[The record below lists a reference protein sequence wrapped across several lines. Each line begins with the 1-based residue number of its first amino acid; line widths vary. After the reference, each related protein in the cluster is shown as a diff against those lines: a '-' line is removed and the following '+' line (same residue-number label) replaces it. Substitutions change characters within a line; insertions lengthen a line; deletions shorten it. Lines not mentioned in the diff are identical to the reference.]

1 MSTDLGFFRISDKN
15 VGKYLHTWE
24 LMENTLPPGTLLLSD
39 ALLFLIFFCNHIFAY
54 LSLFS
59 VERGILYA
67 QCIGH

>member
-1 MSTDLGFFRISDKN
+1 
-15 VGKYLHTWE
+15 
-24 LMENTLPPGTLLLSD
+24 MENTLPPGTLLLSD